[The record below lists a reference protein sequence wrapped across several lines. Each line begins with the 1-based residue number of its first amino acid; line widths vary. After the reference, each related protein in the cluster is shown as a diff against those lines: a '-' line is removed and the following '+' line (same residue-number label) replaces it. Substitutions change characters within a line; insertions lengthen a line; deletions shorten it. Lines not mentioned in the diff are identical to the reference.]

1 MHVVSDSDSG
11 NLAIDTHEPGVCRG
25 VHVKEAPHVRLA
37 EKRDVLRL
45 VELYRELTITT
56 SAIEHNRRPSPTDYE
71 QVFAEIRSD
80 PRQRL
85 LVAEQQ
91 GEVVG
96 TILLLVI
103 PNLSHNA
110 TPWALLENLIVTE
123 RYRGR
128 GLGRMLLEHAVG
140 LADNS
145 GCHMV
150 ELCSDSRR
158 KKAHIL
164 YNSMGFE
171 AQAHCLRLYF

>member
-1 MHVVSDSDSG
+1 M
-11 NLAIDTHEPGVCRG
+11 
-25 VHVKEAPHVRLA
+25 KEAPHIRLA
-37 EKRDVLRL
+37 EKRDIPRI

-56 SAIEHNRRPSPTDYE
+56 SEVEHGRSPSLADYE
-71 QVFAEIRSD
+71 QVFAEICSD

-96 TILLLVI
+96 TIVLLVV

-110 TPWALLENLIVTE
+110 TPWAFLENLIVTE
-123 RYRGR
+123 KYRRR
-128 GLGRMLLEHAVG
+128 GLGRMLLQHAIE
-140 LADNS
+140 LAKKS

-150 ELCSDSRR
+150 ELCSDVRR
-158 KKAHIL
+158 NEAHIL

-171 AQAHCLRLYF
+171 AQAHCFRLYF